1 MVVEV
6 TGPPWA
12 PTGTDGAVVTDVPPG
27 RVDEVADEVVDVVDP
42 GSDDV
47 EPWPD
52 TGTVPLVL
60 VVEPPVVGA
69 VVDVEHGAW
78 VVVVV
83 PPGSDVVEPSP
94 VTGVVDVVDVVVV
107 VVVVAVVGGA
117 VVDVEHT
124 SVVVGATVVVVDAVV
139 VVTCVDA
146 GATLVVVDAVVEV
159 EAAVEVEV
167 DNPVIGGETVV
178 VVDDVAGVS
187 VVDVVEV
194 EDVAGVQSETR
205 STDVLSV
212 STNLSGHTASTV
224 KVIVPLVAPGTSVV
238 AKVVP
243 LSGTGF
249 AYPITGYVCTPIAAT
264 AVSMVMA
271 SVVSLLPIDQ
281 STT

>member
-1 MVVEV
+1 MVVDV

-12 PTGTDGAVVTDVPPG
+12 PTGTDDAVVTDVPPG
-27 RVDEVADEVVDVVDP
+27 RVDEVADELVDVVDPP

-52 TGTVPLVL
+52 TGTVLVVL
-60 VVEPPVVGA
+60 VVDPPVVGA
-69 VVDVEHGAW
+69 VVDVEHGVW

-94 VTGVVDVVDVVVV
+94 VTGVVDVVD
-107 VVVVAVVGGA
+107 VVVAVVGGA

-146 GATLVVVDAVVEV
+146 GATVVVVVDAVVEV
-159 EAAVEVEV
+159 EAVV
-167 DNPVIGGETVV
+167 DVDAPVVGDASVV
-178 VVDDVAGVS
+178 VVEEVLGVS
-187 VVDVVEV
+187 VV
-194 EDVAGVQSETR
+194 EDVAGVQSESR

-212 STNLSGHTASTV
+212 SMNPSGHTACTV
-224 KVIVPLVAPGTSVV
+224 KVIVPLVAPGTNVV

-271 SVVSLLPIDQ
+271 WLVSLLPIDQ